1 MTLRDGRGAT
11 SSGQAAAAVLLPG
24 FAGPSLPPWV
34 EARLRDGLAGVCLFA
49 TNIES
54 RSQLRELTD
63 AIRAANPFA
72 LIAIDEEGGDVTR
85 LYSDQG
91 SPYPGNAL
99 LGRIDDVDL
108 TKSVAAAVGW
118 ELRATGINLNLAPDV
133 DINSNSNN
141 PVIGTRS
148 FGTDPELVARHTA
161 AWIDG
166 LQSTGVAASAKH
178 FPGHGDT
185 AQDSHLALPVVD
197 LDRAALASREL
208 RPFEAAI
215 EAGSLTIMTSH
226 ILVPQVDAD
235 NPATLSRAILQG
247 MLREELGYTGLIVTD
262 ALDMKGASGVIG
274 IPEAAVRALDAG
286 SDLLCIGPNNTDEQ
300 MGEIQD
306 AIERAVSDGRLE
318 QSRVVEAMGRN
329 IELAQRLTE
338 LCESLPLPDWAARGE
353 EPEYASTSI
362 EGAFDIRPGVVPPA
376 NPFILS
382 IETPAN
388 IAVGASPWGLAAAG
402 FPTNPIREG
411 GTLPDP
417 GAGADAATIVIV
429 GKDNHRREWTREL
442 IDAARRR
449 NASTL
454 VIDMGWPSD
463 DRLYADVATFGSSRL
478 VGRALAEWLGL
489 EHELSGAGDRVQASS
504 TQESGTRT

>member
-1 MTLRDGRGAT
+1 MT
-11 SSGQAAAAVLLPG
+11 SSLHAAAAVLLPG
-24 FAGPSLPPWV
+24 FAGPTLPPWV
-34 EARLRDGLAGVCLFA
+34 EERLRDGLAGVCLFA

-99 LGRIDDVDL
+99 LGRIDDLDL

-118 ELRATGINLNLAPDV
+118 ELRATGVNLNLAPDV
-133 DINSNSNN
+133 DINSNSDN

-148 FGTDPELVARHTA
+148 FGTDSELVARHTA

-166 LQSTGVAASAKH
+166 VQSTGVAASAKH

-197 LDRAALASREL
+197 LDRGALAAREL

-235 NPATLSRAILQG
+235 NPATLSRVILQG
-247 MLREELGYTGLIVTD
+247 ILREELGYAGLIVTD
-262 ALDMKGASGVIG
+262 ALDMKGASGVVG

-286 SDLLCIGPNNTDEQ
+286 ADLLCIGPNNTDEQ
-300 MGEIQD
+300 LGEIQD

-318 QSRVVEAMGRN
+318 QSRVAEAAERN
-329 IELAQRLTE
+329 VELARRLTE
-338 LCESLPLPDWAARGE
+338 ACDSLPLPDWAARGDV
-353 EPEYASTSI
+353 PEYASAII
-362 EGAFDIRPGVVPPA
+362 EAAFDIRPGVVPPPD
-376 NPFILS
+376 PFILS

-402 FPTNPIREG
+402 FHTNPIREG
-411 GTLPDP
+411 GALPDP
-417 GAGADAATIVIV
+417 GAGAGAAAPMVIV
-429 GKDNHRREWTREL
+429 GKDNHRREWVREL
-442 IDAARRR
+442 IDTARQRDPR
-449 NASTL
+449 TV

-463 DRLYADVATFGSSRL
+463 GRLYADVATFGSSRL
-478 VGRALAEWLGL
+478 VGRVLAEWLGL
-489 EHELSGAGDRVQASS
+489 PLATSRADDRLQASP